1 LVGNKII
8 NIKKWLENKLYE
20 TGAKGFVLGLS
31 GGIDSA
37 VTAIIC
43 NLVSKKT
50 LCLIMPCDSNP
61 KDEEDAWLLTKKF
74 NLSAIKV
81 NLTNTY
87 DEIKKDLNE
96 QRVFDGVLPTDLA
109 NIKPRLR
116 MIALYY
122 YANKNNYLVVGCS
135 NKTEIQIGYST
146 KYGDGACDILPIGSL
161 LKKEVYEVANELN
174 IPKEIIEKEPS
185 AGLWEGQTD
194 EGEIGY
200 TYEQIDKFMEMKQKA
215 EHKQQMPEVCK

>member
-1 LVGNKII
+1 MVGNKII